1 MSYMIPKVSQ
11 IYIGVWHGKK
21 KGDPRQIQYLA
32 FFKAV
37 FENRMKLNNS
47 ICFNLNKTPPPPPKK
62 KSRVM
67 QLEKIET
74 LKYG

>member
-47 ICFNLNKTPPPPPKK
+47 ICFNLKK
-62 KSRVM
+62 KKKQKTKNPPSN
-67 QLEKIET
+67 LE
-74 LKYG
+74 

>member
-1 MSYMIPKVSQ
+1 MIPKVSQ

-37 FENRMKLNNS
+37 FENRMQLNNS
-47 ICFNLNKTPPPPPKK
+47 ICFNLKTKKKNKNPPL

-67 QLEKIET
+67 QLEKIKT

>member
-21 KGDPRQIQYLA
+21 RGDPRQIQYLA

-37 FENRMKLNNS
+37 FEK
-47 ICFNLNKTPPPPPKK
+47 PH
-62 KSRVM
+62 
-67 QLEKIET
+67 EIE
-74 LKYG
+74 